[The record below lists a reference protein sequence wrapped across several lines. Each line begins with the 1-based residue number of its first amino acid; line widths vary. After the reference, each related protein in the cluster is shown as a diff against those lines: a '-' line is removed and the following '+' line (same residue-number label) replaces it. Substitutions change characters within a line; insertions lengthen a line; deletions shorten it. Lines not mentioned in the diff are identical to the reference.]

1 MPERKVWFVALVG
14 RPNAGKSTFMN
25 AFLDE
30 KISIVSS
37 TAQTTQRPIRWV
49 YTDEDRQII
58 FVDVPGF
65 HSSMREWNQRL
76 NDVVV
81 RSLGECDAILRL
93 IDSTRLDGKEEQMID
108 ALLSKI
114 DKPVI
119 TVYSKVDMLRTRGD
133 LPKDAIAMSSNTGE
147 GFPEIISWLDA
158 VLPVGPLLYNEDD
171 ITDQDI
177 YTRVS
182 EVIREKIF
190 RHYRHEIPHSVYVE
204 IYAFEDTPG
213 LVRIEAM
220 IHCESDSQKKILI
233 GKWWEGLKRVGTH
246 AREDLESIFEK
257 KVYLGLRVKVSRN
270 WRADDVLMGDLF

>member
-1 MPERKVWFVALVG
+1 
-14 RPNAGKSTFMN
+14 MN
-25 AFLDE
+25 AFLGE

-37 TAQTTQRPIRWV
+37 TAQTTQRPIRGV

-65 HSSMREWNQRL
+65 HESMREWNQRL

-93 IDSTRLDGKEEQMID
+93 IDSTRLEGKEEKMID
-108 ALLSKI
+108 ELLQKV
-114 DKPVI
+114 DKPVV
-119 TVYSKVDMLRTRGD
+119 TVYSKVDMLQTRD
-133 LPKDAIAMSSNTGE
+133 RLPEGAIPMSSNTGE
-147 GFPEIISWLDA
+147 GFPEIITGLDA
-158 VLPVGPLLYNEDD
+158 ALPRGPLMYSEDD

-177 YTRVS
+177 HSRIS

-190 RHYRHEIPHSVYVE
+190 RHYRHEVPHSVYVE
-204 IYAFEDTPG
+204 VYNFEDKKG

-233 GKWWEGLKRVGTH
+233 GKK
-246 AREDLESIFEK
+246 
-257 KVYLGLRVKVSRN
+257 
-270 WRADDVLMGDLF
+270 